1 MPSAE
6 VKQETMASSETP
18 DPFHKAMTYL
28 KFKIKNME
36 QRKVSGGKKNLLGL
50 RHNSL
55 GWLVPLLAST
65 CAFETW

>member
-36 QRKVSGGKKNLLGL
+36 QRKVSDERKNKVGM

-55 GWLVPLLAST
+55 GWLVPLLANT
-65 CAFETW
+65 CAFET